1 MLVIQTQVFDTAGS
15 RHAAVVTFSAHAVGN
30 GRPIGM
36 IMVIGHHVIHI
47 GTDPGELFPRLA
59 PELKKMRVAGWYAR
73 VR

>member
-1 MLVIQTQVFDTAGS
+1 
-15 RHAAVVTFSAHAVGN
+15 
-30 GRPIGM
+30 M